1 MVCVKLSF
9 DKRMISCGKQRA
21 GAISKFDSSPYV
33 PVMTG
38 GEKVMAKIVTVLTSV
53 TLVCIALAPALYTYA
68 ALV

>member
-1 MVCVKLSF
+1 
-9 DKRMISCGKQRA
+9 MISCGEQRA
-21 GAISKFDSSPYV
+21 GAIFKPKSQSYV

-38 GEKVMAKIVTVLTSV
+38 GEKVMTKFVTVLTSV

>member
-1 MVCVKLSF
+1 
-9 DKRMISCGKQRA
+9 MISCGEQRA
-21 GAISKFDSSPYV
+21 GAIFKPESQPYV

-38 GEKVMAKIVTVLTSV
+38 GEKVMAKFVTVLTSV

>member
-1 MVCVKLSF
+1 
-9 DKRMISCGKQRA
+9 MISCGEQ
-21 GAISKFDSSPYV
+21 GAVAIFKPDFSSYV

>member
-1 MVCVKLSF
+1 MRAKMSF
-9 DKRMISCGKQRA
+9 DKRMIPCGEQRA
-21 GAISKFDSSPYV
+21 VAIFKPKSQPYV